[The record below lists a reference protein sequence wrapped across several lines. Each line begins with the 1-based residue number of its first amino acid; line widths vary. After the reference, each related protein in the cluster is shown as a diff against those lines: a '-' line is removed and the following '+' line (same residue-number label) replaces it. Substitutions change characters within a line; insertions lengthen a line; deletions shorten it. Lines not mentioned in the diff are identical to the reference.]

1 MAETELPDRWVKPA
15 TQTTLQDL
23 GLLLLR
29 VVPSALMITHG
40 LPKWAGFAEKSAH
53 FPDPLHVSSPIS
65 LALVIFAELICAGL
79 VMLGLA
85 TRLASLVVVINFAVI
100 VWIIDAGKDL
110 GDKELAIFYL
120 LVYAVLLLT
129 GPGRFALDRMLKK
142 ALGKGDSKIGKAKI
156 STRPLTDGE
165 LTAN

>member
-29 VVPSALMITHG
+29 LVPSALMMTHG
-40 LPKWAGFAEKSAH
+40 MPKLAHFAEKSAQ

-79 VMLGLA
+79 AVLGLA
-85 TRLASLVVVINFAVI
+85 TRFASLVVVINFAVI
-100 VWIIDAGKDL
+100 VWIIDAGKDI

-129 GPGRFALDRMLKK
+129 GPGRFSLDRALKLS
-142 ALGKGDSKIGKAKI
+142 LGKSGQAGDKSADKARI
-156 STRPLTDGE
+156 STQPLTD
-165 LTAN
+165 N